1 MGGRIGGVIGLA
13 DWGWR
18 RPSLPPGG
26 RPSVP
31 GRPQAP
37 ASAGLPRAGS
47 HTLPRV
53 DIKEEQLLGEAAGG
67 HWYYMTKGRALRA
80 FLGGITAG
88 EVLDVGAGSGIF
100 SRQLLDNGICG
111 AAVCFDPFYEA
122 EREESH
128 GGRPIRFVRSL
139 GRVSQ
144 DLILM
149 MDVLEHVDDDVGL
162 LREVTATMPS
172 SGRVV
177 ITVPA
182 FQCLWS
188 GHDVFLEHRR
198 RYTVR
203 SLERVVRAAGLE
215 PVRSRYFFG
224 SLLPIVA
231 AVRVAQ
237 RLMMTRS
244 LLEPRSSLAPYPRWL
259 NSLLT
264 GIHGAERRLLFPVNR
279 LAGLTIFSL
288 CRR

>member
-1 MGGRIGGVIGLA
+1 M
-13 DWGWR
+13 
-18 RPSLPPGG
+18 
-26 RPSVP
+26 
-31 GRPQAP
+31 
-37 ASAGLPRAGS
+37 
-47 HTLPRV
+47 
-53 DIKEEQLLGEAAGG
+53 DIKEEQLLGAAASR
-67 HWYYMTKGRALRA
+67 HWYYLAKGRALRS
-80 FLGGITAG
+80 FLGNSPAG

-100 SRQLLDNGICG
+100 SRQLLENGLCRS
-111 AAVCFDPFYEA
+111 AVCFDPFYQE
-122 EREESH
+122 EREEQH
-128 GGRPIRFVRSL
+128 AGKPIRFIQKLDS
-139 GRVSQ
+139 VSQ
-144 DLILM
+144 DLVLM